1 MFCTLFDLSINIFML
16 FVRLRKSGKG
26 RKQVGQEKE
35 LLRYLAAHAQHQAR
49 CDFVGLLISNKRRH
63 YGKQRVV
70 NGIQSLHEHTALVE
84 LFLIRTSTRI
94 S

>member
-1 MFCTLFDLSINIFML
+1 MFCTLFDLSIKLSCYSSDFE
-16 FVRLRKSGKG
+16 KSGKG
-26 RKQVGQEKE
+26 RKQVFQEKE

-49 CDFVGLLISNKRRH
+49 CDFVGLFISNKRRQ

-84 LFLIRTSTRI
+84 LSLIRTSTRI